1 MPSRIQ
7 WIANMV
13 AKRMVVLGACAVVV
27 ICATASQAARVGDIV
42 IGRKSASGRHAQA
55 VPSADAGRYRR
66 ISVRVNA
73 VPNQR
78 VTGSWTVVCHVGGTG
93 TSRGAEDF
101 KGRTP
106 LTVAVRPGAL
116 DYGWVCTVVGAATLA
131 GRGRITVELVAHT

>member
-1 MPSRIQ
+1 
-7 WIANMV
+7 MV
-13 AKRMVVLGACAVVV
+13 KRPQFVWSTTGQGSPAGA
-27 ICATASQAARVGDIV
+27 ATGATTHASV
-42 IGRKSASGRHAQA
+42 ASEGEAAQA

-78 VTGSWTVVCHVGGTG
+78 VMGSWTVVCHVGGTG

-131 GRGRITVELVAHT
+131 GQGR